1 MSQQQQSQP
10 QRRAFKVPVHLS
22 KRTASSTIASSSN
35 AFTAKARY
43 HHHFPQLV
51 LRAEPSR

>member
-1 MSQQQQSQP
+1 VSQQQQSQP